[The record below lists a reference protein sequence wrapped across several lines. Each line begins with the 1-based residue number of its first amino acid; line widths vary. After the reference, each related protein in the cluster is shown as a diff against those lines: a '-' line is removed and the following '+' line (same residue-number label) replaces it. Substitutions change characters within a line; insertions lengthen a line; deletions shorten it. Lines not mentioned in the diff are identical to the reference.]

1 MLFIFNEEVLIL
13 RIKELEKEN
22 KKLKKEIRRLKNE

>member
-1 MLFIFNEEVLIL
+1 MAEASDYELLEL

-22 KKLKKEIRRLKNE
+22 SYLTRSSSFFSH